1 MEQFD
6 ANKDGKVT
14 WEEFKQ
20 AMDVLKEKVNN
31 KSKQA
36 KEYQSFNQRKDDR
49 FKHKRMNHELNDKYK
64 IPMTFNQSVGFYSK
78 DKVSLDI
85 TKQPRRPINKC
96 PETKYAEEMIKTG
109 IHFS

>member
-20 AMDVLKEKVNN
+20 AMDVLKDKVNN

-36 KEYQSFNQRKDDR
+36 KEYQSFN
-49 FKHKRMNHELNDKYK
+49 
-64 IPMTFNQSVGFYSK
+64 
-78 DKVSLDI
+78 
-85 TKQPRRPINKC
+85 
-96 PETKYAEEMIKTG
+96 
-109 IHFS
+109 